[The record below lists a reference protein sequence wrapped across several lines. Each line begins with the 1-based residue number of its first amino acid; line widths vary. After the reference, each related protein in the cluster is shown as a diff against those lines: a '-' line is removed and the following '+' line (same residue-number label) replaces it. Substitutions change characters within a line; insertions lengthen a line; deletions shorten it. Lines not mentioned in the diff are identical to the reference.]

1 MHTDVLICVSTTSW
15 NTPDVAWV
23 VGKAAMVCG
32 YCWELRV
39 LFGFCPKGFLT
50 KCTLCI
56 ACVCMHTLL
65 TQGMVLGIICTN
77 HIWTCMDSCLSHSTW
92 SSEAGTGEASKD
104 ALKCTCTFGM
114 KIVDQA
120 FLLLFCSRDSVSSSH
135 RLDRARVEPVSLF
148 KTNLNRCNVNVNL
161 LLLSTGLLG
170 NSAASGQ

>member
-1 MHTDVLICVSTTSW
+1 MCFHYILEYPRCRVGCGQSGYGLWVLLG
-15 NTPDVAWV
+15 VA
-23 VGKAAMVCG
+23 CS
-32 YCWELRV
+32 LRV
-39 LFGFCPKGFLT
+39 LPKRFSDKMHPLY
-50 KCTLCI
+50 CM
-56 ACVCMHTLL
+56 CVCMYTLL

>member
-1 MHTDVLICVSTTSW
+1 MHDHHDHIFPIRIVYIYMHTDVLICVSTTSW

-77 HIWTCMDSCLSHSTW
+77 HMWTCMDSCLSHSTW

-120 FLLLFCSRDSVSSSH
+120 FLLLC
-135 RLDRARVEPVSLF
+135 
-148 KTNLNRCNVNVNL
+148 
-161 LLLSTGLLG
+161 
-170 NSAASGQ
+170 SAAEIRFPPLIDLTEPEWNQCRFSKPI